1 MVYYNHSPYWVSKN
15 LIETIKHHLNDEIV
29 LENILANQ
37 ILSELNVAE
46 IRTSALPIPLE
57 DLILALGLE
66 KDSIPLYL
74 SVEEKDFLLKI
85 AEMPPAVKETL
96 S

>member
-1 MVYYNHSPYWVSKN
+1 MTSYSHAPYWVSKN
-15 LIETIKHHLNDEIV
+15 LIEIIKHHLNDELV
-29 LENILANQ
+29 LKNILANQ

-66 KDSIPLYL
+66 KDCIPLYL
-74 SVEEKDFLLKI
+74 SIEEKAFLLKI
-85 AEMPPAVKETL
+85 AAMPQAVKETL

>member
-1 MVYYNHSPYWVSKN
+1 MTSYSHAPYWVSKN
-15 LIETIKHHLNDEIV
+15 LIEIIKHHLNDELV
-29 LENILANQ
+29 LKNILANQ

-66 KDSIPLYL
+66 KDCIPLYL
-74 SVEEKDFLLKI
+74 SIEEKEFLLKI
-85 AEMPPAVKETL
+85 AAMPQAVKETL